1 MKVQP
6 GFFDL
11 AELQDKLSQLLNA
24 LLILNPDNPL
34 ACHSRESGNPAKI
47 KVPRSGQNN
56 DVDPLPREFLYQLDS
71 RLRGNDVSGS
81 NGLYGGLS
89 GLKAEINW
97 EIFRVNLAKI
107 NDENKKIT
115 AELKLCGVARVCKV
129 LFQRQIDNLS
139 DKKIKCQI
147 RDQLSLCCASVTAVK
162 KAR

>member
-11 AELQDKLSQLLNA
+11 AELQDKLSQLLDA
-24 LLILNPDNPL
+24 LLTLNPDNPL
-34 ACHSRESGNPAKI
+34 ACHSRAG
-47 KVPRSGQNN
+47 
-56 DVDPLPREFLYQLDS
+56 
-71 RLRGNDVSGS
+71 GNDAIGS
-81 NGLYGGLS
+81 NGLSGGLS

-97 EIFRVNLAKI
+97 GIFRVNLAKV

-115 AELKLCGVARVCKV
+115 AQLKLWGVAHVFKV

-139 DKKIKCQI
+139 DKQIKCQI

-162 KAR
+162 PA